1 MNNTTTIMTYTKMFP
16 YRITQNTIHKTATMS
31 NTKKIWE
38 RKTGH
43 MNLMNMTVRHTKKT
57 LNMIHMNTM
66 ATYWTR

>member
-1 MNNTTTIMTYTKMFP
+1 MNNTTTIMTYTKMIP
-16 YRITQNTIHKTATMS
+16 YRITLNTIHKTATMS

-38 RKTGH
+38 RATGH

-66 ATYWTR
+66 TTYWTR